1 MIQRRHLMQLASA
14 SACAWL
20 SPSWAQAAK
29 APMPDVA
36 KIITG
41 FPPGGTLDVLARRVS
56 DRLRG
61 RYAGSVLVE
70 NKPGAGG
77 QIGVLTLKNSPADGT
92 SLLITPS
99 SMLSIYPYTYPKLQ
113 YQVDDVAPVSLGALM
128 DHGLA
133 VGPGTP
139 DSVQTLADL
148 LQWWRN
154 NPNSANYGSP
164 GAGSMPHLVGVL
176 MSQFSKQEQR
186 HIAYRGTVPGMQD
199 LLGGQIPAFWG
210 PIGDYL
216 QYTKTGKLRV
226 LAIAGAKR
234 SPFLPQVPTLQE
246 LGYPLKVS
254 EWYGFFMP
262 GKTAG
267 ATVQQA
273 NEALRWALA
282 QADVI
287 DVGKQYGLEVKS
299 STPTELGDLL
309 KADAQQWRG
318 LIKQTGFTAES

>member
-1 MIQRRHLMQLASA
+1 MIHRRNFMQLASA
-14 SACAWL
+14 ASSALAT
-20 SPSWAQAAK
+20 PTWAQVAK
-29 APMPDVA
+29 QAIPEVA

-41 FPPGGTLDVLARRVS
+41 FPPGGTLDALARRVA

-61 RYAGSVLVE
+61 RYAGAVLVE

-77 QIGVLTLKNSPADGT
+77 QIGVLALKGSPVDGT
-92 SLLITPS
+92 SMLLTPS
-99 SMLSIYPYTYPKLQ
+99 SMLSIYPFTYPKLQ
-113 YQVDDVAPVSLGALM
+113 YQVDDVAPASLGAMM
-128 DHGLA
+128 DHGLV
-133 VGPGTP
+133 VGPGAP

-148 LQWWRN
+148 LQWWRTT
-154 NPNSANYGSP
+154 PNSANYGSP

-176 MSQFSKQEQR
+176 MSQLTKIEQR

-216 QYTKTGKLRV
+216 QYAKTGKLRV

-234 SPFLPQVPTLQE
+234 SPFLPKVPTLQE

-262 GKTAG
+262 GKTAS
-267 ATVQQA
+267 TTIQQA
-273 NEALRWALA
+273 NEALRWALT
-282 QADVI
+282 QSDVI
-287 DVGKQYGLEVKS
+287 DIGKQYGLEVRS
-299 STPTELGDLL
+299 STPAELGDLL
-309 KADAQQWRG
+309 KADALQWRG